1 MTFEEIKQK
10 EHLYYAKA
18 FSRFDRCFVSGKGCE
33 LTDLEGR
40 TYLDFFG
47 GIAVNALGYAD
58 PELTGAIAD
67 QAAKL
72 IHISNLFYSLPQTEL
87 CERLVKGSD
96 FARVFFCNSGAEA
109 NEAAIKLCRKYF
121 FDRGENRFRFLT
133 ADNSFHGRTL
143 ATATATGQPKY
154 SRAFRPLPE
163 GFTYLPYNDPAAME
177 EALQAPDVCA
187 VLLETVQ
194 GEGGVLPADP
204 AFLQKAAALCK
215 KHGVFLILD
224 EVQTGMGRCGTL
236 FSYQQFGISP
246 DVVTLAKG
254 LAGGVPI
261 GAMLCSKALEDTFGP
276 GDHGSTFGGNPLACA
291 AANVV
296 VRRLTETDL
305 LAHVQ
310 KAGAHLKARLKG
322 LMDRHACLKAVRGL
336 GLLVGAELDP
346 SCPGREIVAAGLEH
360 GLVLNCAGHNTLRF
374 APPLIVTE
382 AQIDRMADIL
392 DQLLP

>member
-1 MTFEEIKQK
+1 MTFEEIKQT
-10 EHLYYAKA
+10 EQQYYAKT
-18 FSRFDRCFVSGKGCE
+18 FSRFDRCFVRGEGCL

-40 TYLDFFG
+40 TYLDFLG

-58 PELTGAIAD
+58 PELTRAIAD
-67 QAAKL
+67 QAGKL
-72 IHISNLFYSLPQTEL
+72 IHVSNLFYNLPQTEL
-87 CERLVKGSD
+87 CERLVKSSD

-133 ADNSFHGRTL
+133 AINSFHGRTL

-163 GFTYLPYNDPAAME
+163 GFTYLPYNDLDAMAA
-177 EALQAPDVCA
+177 AIKADDVCA

-194 GEGGVLPADP
+194 GEGGVLPIDREY
-204 AFLQKAAALCK
+204 LQKTAALCREQ
-215 KHGVFLILD
+215 GVFLILD
-224 EVQTGMGRCGTL
+224 EVQTGMGRCGTM
-236 FSYQQFGISP
+236 FSYQQFGIIP
-246 DVVTLAKG
+246 DVITLAKG

-261 GAMLCSKALEDTFGP
+261 GAMLCAKALEDTFGP

-305 LAHVQ
+305 LAHVRE
-310 KAGAHLKARLKG
+310 AGDHLKARLRG
-322 LMDRHACLKAVRGL
+322 LMPGHPCLKAVRGL
-336 GLLVGAELDP
+336 GLLVGAELDA
-346 SCPGREIVAAGLEH
+346 SCPGREIVTAALDRGLI
-360 GLVLNCAGHNTLRF
+360 LNCAGHNTLRF
-374 APPLIVTE
+374 APPLIVTCE
-382 AQIDRMADIL
+382 QIDQMTEIL
-392 DQLLP
+392 DSLLP